1 MAKKWEESE
10 ELFIVRKIMKDP
22 HNLQQVFRESSTVLN
37 RTPEAITFRYYTK
50 IRNNN
55 KLFMLVSSNY
65 VGENSKNK
73 AVTSKSCFRR
83 ILKKLFKQ
91 EK

>member
-22 HNLQQVFRESSTVLN
+22 YNLQQVFRESSTILN
-37 RTPEAITFRYYTK
+37 RTPGAITFRYYTK
-50 IRNNN
+50 IRRNH
-55 KLFMLVSSNY
+55 KLFMLVSPNY

-73 AVTSKSCFRR
+73 IVIPKLHFRR